1 MVAES
6 VSSTNRNYARFQN
19 SDRTHTKQNI
29 EINRHIKTCTR
40 YANRVCYLCGVKLY
54 FVVIWEQNIM
64 KEQKVITSV
73 HAVVVVITIIVNTIR
88 KNKAI

>member
-1 MVAES
+1 MQKNKDYLINKLQFVNNLLKF
-6 VSSTNRNYARFQN
+6 VSSFC
-19 SDRTHTKQNI
+19 KVF
-29 EINRHIKTCTR
+29 EHIKTCTR